1 MIKKKRFVIS
11 QSLQRGLT
19 DTVNAV
25 KNNVG
30 LGRFEVISLSRLEVD
45 PENPRSLL
53 LTPQEIIS
61 GLSKEDPLYPAKLQ
75 ELEKLTT
82 LAETIKKKNLLNPVV
97 VYKQGEIYRL
107 LAGERRFLAS
117 LIAKK
122 EDIQARVLNE
132 KPNSLDLRL
141 LQWIENT
148 EREDLSLKD
157 RIGNI
162 NAVINE
168 YCQTKPGTKVTAT
181 LLKDLLNI
189 SLPQATYYEALTRLP
204 KDLEEQIAQGSINS
218 IEKAAIIAKIPSVD
232 LRKKVM
238 TLCIEGANIKQMKAL
253 IELEKNAA
261 LRLTVEKK
269 KGRAFKQVNMG
280 ATQNTQV
287 IQKIVNLV
295 IASPSY
301 RHFASF
307 FEKICWSEY
316 EQASKAFRKIIE
328 ILEKGE
334 KI

>member
-1 MIKKKRFVIS
+1 
-11 QSLQRGLT
+11 
-19 DTVNAV
+19 
-25 KNNVG
+25 
-30 LGRFEVISLSRLEVD
+30 LGGV
-45 PENPRSLL
+45 
-53 LTPQEIIS
+53 
-61 GLSKEDPLYPAKLQ
+61 SKEDPLYLTKLQ

-82 LAETIKKKNLLNPVV
+82 LAETIKKKSLLNPVV
-97 VYKQGEIYRL
+97 AYKEGENYRL

-132 KPNSLDLRL
+132 KPSNLDLRL

-168 YCQTKPGTKVTAT
+168 YCHTRPGTKVTAT

-204 KDLEEQIAQGSINS
+204 KDLEEQIAQGKINS
-218 IEKAAIIAKIPSVD
+218 IEKAAILAKISSVD

-238 TLCIEGANIKQMKAL
+238 TLCVEGGNIKQMKAL
-253 IELEKNAA
+253 IELEKNATS
-261 LRLTVEKK
+261 RLSVNKRQ
-269 KGRAFKQVNMG
+269 GRAYKQVNMG
-280 ATQNTQV
+280 VTQNTQV

-295 IASPSY
+295 IASPQY
-301 RHFASF
+301 KHCASF
-307 FEKICWSEY
+307 FEKVCWNEY
-316 EQASKAFRKIIE
+316 EQASKAFRKLIE
-328 ILEKGE
+328 VLEQGE
-334 KI
+334 KT